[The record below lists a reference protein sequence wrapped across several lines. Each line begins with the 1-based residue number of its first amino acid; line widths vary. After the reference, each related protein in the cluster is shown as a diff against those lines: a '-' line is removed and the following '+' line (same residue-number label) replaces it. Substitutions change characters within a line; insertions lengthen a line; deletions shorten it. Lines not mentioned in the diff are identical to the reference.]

1 MEQQEARYDMMKMI
15 GIAVS
20 QFANAIA
27 SGDGSNADMSAVF
40 SPRQAPR
47 FEGAN
52 GECITLPL
60 AHPLKEEDDKEQEIT
75 PPATK
80 KRVGADK

>member
-1 MEQQEARYDMMKMI
+1 MI
-15 GIAVS
+15 GIALS

-27 SGDGSNADMSAVF
+27 SGDAGTSNGMSAVF

-52 GECITLPL
+52 GERISLPT
-60 AHPLKEEDDKEQEIT
+60 ASTSSEEDEDEEQEI
-75 PPATK
+75 PVQATK
-80 KRVGADK
+80 NRMG